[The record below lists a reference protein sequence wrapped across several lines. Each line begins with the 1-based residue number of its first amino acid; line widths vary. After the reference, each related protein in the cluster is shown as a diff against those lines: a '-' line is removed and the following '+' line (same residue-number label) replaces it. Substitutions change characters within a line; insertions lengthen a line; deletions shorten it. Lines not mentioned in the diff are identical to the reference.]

1 MLAKCVGR
9 TKNVGELLS
18 RVHLHCEAEGWVGWY
33 IMHKV
38 EKGTMRSW
46 IKRYLS
52 LVGEGRVSEA
62 DALIAGEYVAVH
74 SSEEEPGKGKGGKEK
89 GSKKGRKQGGSQ
101 GEKPKRLTRDEIALE
116 NIRKRK
122 RGARD

>member
-38 EKGTMRSW
+38 EKGTKRSW

-62 DALIAGEYVAVH
+62 EHLTPVVA
-74 SSEEEPGKGKGGKEK
+74 K
-89 GSKKGRKQGGSQ
+89 
-101 GEKPKRLTRDEIALE
+101 
-116 NIRKRK
+116 K
-122 RGARD
+122 RGAKPVFTDEVRASACVYRRMDGCPVRFV